1 MGSNERVN
9 TFVRSVIDANLRSAP
24 RQHPGRTESCLRLG
38 LLVEVA
44 EQDIDGALAVHAAG
58 CAYCR
63 TTLRTALA
71 GNEDVR
77 NEWVCA
83 EAAVDVARPNRVR
96 SRRDEMLSLRG
107 AHAVL
112 AARSELG
119 RYPLP
124 EEIRDR
130 LETVATGLARVLF
143 DHDHAA
149 ADGLLNVA
157 HALRSA
163 PRAAA
168 RGEGREGAFEFHETM
183 TSLVLGWANERD
195 ASADLT
201 DLRIARELFLTVGE
215 RSRAASCSSR
225 VAAILH
231 LDGSYE
237 EARIEYARAVLDAE
251 DDRALADALAA
262 VGRISVCLANTA
274 LALASL
280 TAAEEVYRAIG
291 DSPAV
296 ENTLAE
302 RMSLIPHA
310 EQSPP
315 LQRALTKADG

>member
-1 MGSNERVN
+1 MDSNERVN
-9 TFVRSVIDANLRSAP
+9 TFVRSVIDANLRSVP

-44 EQDIDGALAVHAAG
+44 EQDIDSALAVHAAG

-71 GNEDVR
+71 DNEDVR

-83 EAAVDVARPNRVR
+83 EAAVDAARPNRVR
-96 SRRDEMLSLRG
+96 SRRDEMLSVRG
-107 AHAVL
+107 AHAFL

-119 RYPLP
+119 SYPLP
-124 EEIRDR
+124 QEVRDR

-143 DHDHAA
+143 DRDHAA
-149 ADGLLNVA
+149 ADGLLSVA

-163 PRAAA
+163 PRAV
-168 RGEGREGAFEFHETM
+168 RGEGGEGAFEFHEIM

-195 ASADLT
+195 ASEDLT

-225 VAAILH
+225 AAAILY
-231 LDGSYE
+231 LDGSHE
-237 EARIEYARAVLDAE
+237 EATIEYARAVLDA
-251 DDRALADALAA
+251 DDGRALADALAA
-262 VGRISVCLANTA
+262 VGRISVRLANTA
-274 LALASL
+274 LAVASL

-296 ENTLAE
+296 ENILAE
-302 RMSLIPHA
+302 RMSLIPAA

-315 LQRALTKADG
+315 RRRALTKADG